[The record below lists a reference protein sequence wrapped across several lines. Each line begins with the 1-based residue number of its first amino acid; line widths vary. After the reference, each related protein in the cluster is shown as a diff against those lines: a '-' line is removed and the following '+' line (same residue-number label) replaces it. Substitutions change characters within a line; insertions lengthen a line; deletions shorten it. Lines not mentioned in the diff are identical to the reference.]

1 SAYRLVWLPYH
12 LMLTEEQAGICLDY
26 VNRGGILVS
35 EPCLGFRAPNTWVR
49 TGNIPACRMDRV
61 FGAREIH
68 RTKEKQER
76 LISFPDWSL
85 SEVRFRRY
93 TVELEVLDGNPV
105 GVFGNSNMPFA
116 VEKIHGKGRTLLLG
130 GFVGLSSPGAM
141 KKFLITLL
149 EKEGL
154 AVSNVFLVFD
164 ENNELLKENNY
175 NVRWR
180 RHITSD
186 GRALLFIF
194 NYDTKPRT
202 LRWACPPI
210 GACTDIIT
218 QTKIVDGALTLNPK
232 QTMCIV
238 LH

>member
-1 SAYRLVWLPYH
+1 
-12 LMLTEEQAGICLDY
+12 MLTEEQAKICLDY
-26 VNRGGILVS
+26 VNSGGILVS

-49 TGNIPACRMDRV
+49 TGNIPAYRMDQI
-61 FGAREIH
+61 FGAKEIY
-68 RTKEKQER
+68 RTIEKQER

-93 TVELEVLDGNPV
+93 TVELEVIDGNPV
-105 GVFGNSNMPFA
+105 GIFSNSNMPFA
-116 VEKIHGKGRTLLLG
+116 VEKIHDKGRTLLLG

-141 KKFLITLL
+141 KKYLITLL

-154 AVSNVFLVFD
+154 VLSNVFLVFD
-164 ENNELLKENNY
+164 ENNELIEEYNH

-186 GRALLFIF
+186 GRELLFIF
-194 NYDTKPRT
+194 NYDTKPRV
-202 LRWACPPI
+202 LRWASPPI
-210 GACTDIIT
+210 GTCTDIIT
-218 QTKIVDGALTLNPK
+218 QAKIVDGALTLNPK

-238 LH
+238 LN